1 MNKKLLN
8 QIYNIIFYSFAIC
21 SAGYFIISSIQKN
34 EGLKSSDII
43 YIIFVIALLIPKKK
57 IKFNILRII
66 LLLNLVDIIFYHS
79 FQNNT
84 YFIFY
89 FSYIVTGI
97 LFSQEYTC
105 PSCGKKYGWK
115 ILFSNKCPHCGVTI
129 WFIGKET
136 DEKRNNTISY
146 LLCSRCA

>member
-57 IKFNILRII
+57 
-66 LLLNLVDIIFYHS
+66 LNLICCES
-79 FQNNT
+79 F
-84 YFIFY
+84 
-89 FSYIVTGI
+89 FS
-97 LFSQEYTC
+97 
-105 PSCGKKYGWK
+105 K
-115 ILFSNKCPHCGVTI
+115 
-129 WFIGKET
+129 
-136 DEKRNNTISY
+136 
-146 LLCSRCA
+146 

>member
-34 EGLKSSDII
+34 EGLKSSGII

-57 IKFNILRII
+57 IKFNMLRII

-79 FQNNT
+79 FQDVYKRQILSKADTELLVMPDNSRMPRQ
-84 YFIFY
+84 YKP
-89 FSYIVTGI
+89 YI
-97 LFSQEYTC
+97 
-105 PSCGKKYGWK
+105 
-115 ILFSNKCPHCGVTI
+115 
-129 WFIGKET
+129 
-136 DEKRNNTISY
+136 R
-146 LLCSRCA
+146 

>member
-43 YIIFVIALLIPKKK
+43 Y
-57 IKFNILRII
+57 
-66 LLLNLVDIIFYHS
+66 IIFYHS

-129 WFIGKET
+129 
-136 DEKRNNTISY
+136 
-146 LLCSRCA
+146 

>member
-43 YIIFVIALLIPKKK
+43 FIIFVIDLLIPKKK
-57 IKFNILRII
+57 IKFNMLRII

>member
-8 QIYNIIFYSFAIC
+8 QLYNIIFYSFAIC

-34 EGLKSSDII
+34 EELKSSDII

-57 IKFNILRII
+57 IRFNMLRII

-84 YFIFY
+84 YFIFS
-89 FSYIVTGI
+89 FFCVLAPEGMNEFNI
-97 LFSQEYTC
+97 LSLS
-105 PSCGKKYGWK
+105 SC
-115 ILFSNKCPHCGVTI
+115 V
-129 WFIGKET
+129 
-136 DEKRNNTISY
+136 
-146 LLCSRCA
+146 